1 MLVLSRKASE
11 TIIIGESV
19 EIKVL
24 QVRNGTVKLG
34 IEAPKEMPLWRGE
47 IAEQRRK
54 DVP

>member
-24 QVRNGTVKLG
+24 QVRNGKVK
-34 IEAPKEMPLWRGE
+34 IAVEAPKEMPIWRGE